1 MRDVG
6 LWREAH
12 AICAGSYGIFG
23 LVAFFSPIL
32 TGAGS
37 GSRPDHDAMRNVSF
51 VVMFSMMLVRR
62 FALSDFRYRVSL
74 SLRDSSEDITLSF
87 FIARVLSLGD
97 YLNSRNIAERSR
109 NDDLYGILRRLGGP
123 GYF

>member
-1 MRDVG
+1 M
-6 LWREAH
+6 
-12 AICAGSYGIFG
+12 GSYGIFG

-32 TGAGS
+32 TGTGS

-62 FALSDFRYRVSL
+62 FAPSDFRYRVSL
-74 SLRDSSEDITLSF
+74 SFHDSSGDITRSF
-87 FIARVLSLGD
+87 SIARVLSLGG
-97 YLNSRNIAERSR
+97 YLNSRTIAERNW
-109 NDDLYGILRRLGGP
+109 NDDLYGILRHLGGP